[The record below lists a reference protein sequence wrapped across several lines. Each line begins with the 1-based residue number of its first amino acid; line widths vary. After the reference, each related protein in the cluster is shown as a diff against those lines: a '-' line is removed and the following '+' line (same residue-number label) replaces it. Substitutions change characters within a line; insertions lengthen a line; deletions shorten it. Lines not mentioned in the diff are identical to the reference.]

1 MHDIAIETIPV
12 RKLIRIRLRNG
23 NRPSETMVSDFT
35 RLATSWLHEHEG
47 YVTSHVDLQVEDW
60 ALPAV
65 LDVFLPPF
73 FHSAEDSGKP
83 IKTVAFTRLPN
94 GEMVLNRLNH
104 RRAPGKHHKTCKLKI
119 GQVKKW
125 LREDVIEDDGL
136 LKHIRKAGVRFD
148 HDLLVP
154 VLPQPATTFT
164 PQLRQLFKLGI
175 LRASAPHSN
184 VETVALV
191 PWTTMTVLKLLARR

>member
-23 NRPSETMVSDFT
+23 NHPSETMVGDFSK
-35 RLATSWLHEHEG
+35 LARSWLHEHEG
-47 YVTSHVDLQVEDW
+47 YVTSHVELQVEDW

-73 FHSAEDSGKP
+73 FQSAEGNP
-83 IKTVAFTRLPN
+83 VKTVAFTRLSN
-94 GEMVLNRLNH
+94 GEKVLNRLNH
-104 RRAPGKHHKTCKLKI
+104 RRAPGKHHKTCKLST

-125 LREDVIEDDGL
+125 LGEEVVEDDDL
-136 LKHIRKAGVRFD
+136 LKYIRNAGVHFD
-148 HDLLVP
+148 RDLLVP
-154 VLPQPATTFT
+154 VLPHPATAFS
-164 PQLRQLFKLGI
+164 PQLRKLFRLGI
-175 LRASAPHSN
+175 LKASAPHSN